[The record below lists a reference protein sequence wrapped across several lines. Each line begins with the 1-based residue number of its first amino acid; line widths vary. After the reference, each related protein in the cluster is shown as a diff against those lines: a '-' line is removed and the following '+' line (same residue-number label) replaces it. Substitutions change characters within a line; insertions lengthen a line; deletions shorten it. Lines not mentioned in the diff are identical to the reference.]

1 MSRRLLPAAVVAL
14 ALGASPAAAV
24 ARVPAGWV
32 GMNVRGPAFSP
43 RVDLSSEMG
52 LMAADGV
59 ESLRVPAFWNE
70 LQPTRPVTD
79 FSLLDRVVG
88 DAAARGL
95 RVMPTVVGTPR
106 WARLRAGDAYSPPRR
121 PSDYAAILTALV
133 RRYGPGGAFWSAH
146 PELRPLTIREWQ
158 VWNEPSLRGYW
169 SIQPFARAYVTLL
182 RAAHRAIK
190 AADPGAVVVLA
201 GLPNLSWVDLGKIYR
216 AGGRRWFDVAAVHP
230 YTSLVSNVVRIVQLN
245 RGTMARYH
253 DARKPILV
261 GELSWSSGRGQVR
274 ESNGFLTTTERGQAQ
289 RIAQALPALAR
300 VRVRY
305 RIAQVFWFDWLSPP
319 LGSANAFDYSG
330 LRRLQPDGTI
340 VSKPALA
347 AFRTAALRLEGH

>member
-1 MSRRLLPAAVVAL
+1 
-14 ALGASPAAAV
+14 
-24 ARVPAGWV
+24 
-32 GMNVRGPAFSP
+32 
-43 RVDLSSEMG
+43 
-52 LMAADGV
+52 MA
-59 ESLRVPAFWNE
+59 
-70 LQPTRPVTD
+70 
-79 FSLLDRVVG
+79 
-88 DAAARGL
+88 
-95 RVMPTVVGTPR
+95 
-106 WARLRAGDAYSPPRR
+106 
-121 PSDYAAILTALV
+121 
-133 RRYGPGGAFWSAH
+133 
-146 PELRPLTIREWQ
+146 
-158 VWNEPSLRGYW
+158 
-169 SIQPFARAYVTLL
+169 LL
-182 RAAHRAIK
+182 RAANRAIK
-190 AADPGAVVVLA
+190 AADPSALVVLA
-201 GLPNLSWVDLGKIYR
+201 GLPNFSWVDLGKIYR

-330 LRRLQPDGTI
+330 LRRLRRNGTI

-347 AFRTAALRLEGH
+347 AFRTTALRLEGR